1 VGPAATLYLSRRA
14 VPIKQDLSMS
24 LAATTPAAAVARPAT
39 GQRGVRAW
47 LFLLAGLV
55 FAMVVVGGAT
65 RLTGSG
71 LSITEWRPVTGA
83 VPPLNEQA
91 WQAEFS
97 KYRQS
102 PQFEIAN
109 NDMDLAGFKEIYWWE
124 WSHRQLGRSI
134 GLVFALGFVL
144 FWWTGALRGRTAR
157 TVLVL
162 GALGGLQGAIGWFM
176 VASGLQPGMTA
187 VAPVKLMLHLVTA
200 SLIFAG
206 LVWVAMGLARGR
218 SVEPVPAGVRHEAV
232 LLLGLVGLQ
241 IALGA
246 LVAGSRAGFAYNTW
260 PLMDGRLIPPA
271 DILFVVKP
279 WIENLVDNVALVQ
292 LNHRLAGYVVVAAA
306 LWHAWSTRRLAAG
319 SSASRRA
326 VVIAG
331 LAVAQM
337 GIGVATLLLAV
348 PLALGLLHQGVAMM
362 LLAMAVVHARL
373 SATARPAPVL
383 AQR

>member
-1 VGPAATLYLSRRA
+1 
-14 VPIKQDLSMS
+14 MS
-24 LAATTPAAAVARPAT
+24 LAAATPAADALRPAA
-39 GQRGVRAW
+39 GLRGVRAW
-47 LFLLAGLV
+47 LFLLAALV

-83 VPPLNEQA
+83 IPPLSEDA
-91 WQAEFS
+91 WQNEFG

-109 NDMDLAGFKEIYWWE
+109 SGMDLAGFKQIYWWE

-134 GLVFALGFVL
+134 GLVFAIGFVL
-144 FWWTGALRGRTAR
+144 FWWTGALRGRLAWTA
-157 TVLVL
+157 LGL
-162 GALGGLQGAIGWFM
+162 GALGGLQGAIGWIM

-200 SLIFAG
+200 SVIFAG
-206 LVWVAMGLARGR
+206 LVWVATGLARAR
-218 SVEPVPAGVRHEAV
+218 PIEPVPPGLKRGAFV
-232 LLLGLVGLQ
+232 LLGLVGLQ

-246 LVAGSRAGFAYNTW
+246 LVAGSKAGFAYNTW

-271 DILFVVKP
+271 DVLLVVKP
-279 WIENLVDNVALVQ
+279 WFENFVDNVALVQ
-292 LNHRLAGYVVVAAA
+292 FNHRMVGYVLVAAA
-306 LWHAWSTRRLAAG
+306 LWHAAVVRRLAPHSPA
-319 SSASRRA
+319 ARRA
-326 VVIAG
+326 VVVAG

-337 GIGVATLLLAV
+337 GVGIATLLLAV
-348 PLALGLLHQGVAMM
+348 PLAMGLLHQAVAM
-362 LLAMAVVHARL
+362 LLLGMAVVHARL
-373 SATARPAPVL
+373 TLAAAPARVL